1 VLEPLGEHDLL
12 VFWAQFALL
21 LIVAR
26 GLGYLFRRAGQPSV
40 VGELGAGLLIGPS
53 VFGRFLPAQADWVF
67 PGTELTSAP
76 ILAVAWVGV
85 ALLLA
90 ETGFETDLGLL
101 RRLGRKAAAVSIGS
115 LVVPMALGFAIGWV
129 MPAGP
134 FLGDAATR
142 FTFAAFVAV
151 AMSISALPVVARIL
165 TELDLMRRDIGQVT
179 VAAAMV
185 NDLIGWILL
194 GTLVGIVTSGTLAVG
209 SSITTVLAIVAFFAF
224 AFTVGQ
230 RLTDRAL
237 RAARVASTGLTGP
250 VTVTLAVV
258 LVAATVTQAIGVEAV
273 LGAFVAGIVLGRSPY
288 QRPEVRRTV
297 ELMSAAVFAPIFFA
311 TAGIYVDLGAVA
323 NAQGLLWGSVIVVV
337 ASLGKLA
344 GSYVGARASRMSH
357 DEGVAIGVGLNARGA
372 MEIVLATIAFSIGVF
387 SQDAYTLIVLM
398 AMVTSLIAPPLLRRA
413 LRDVS
418 PAGEEAGRLAREEV
432 LESSVIASTTRAL
445 LPTRGGDNSRLAAD
459 ALDHLL
465 QPGASI
471 TVLTVHDPAHD
482 PATCGCEEAL
492 DEVVQG
498 RSSDRTVERRRL
510 TSSDAA
516 AAVLA
521 EAGLGYGMV
530 GLGLTERFRETHELS
545 TILQQLIANT
555 PVPLLLV
562 RHGAPGVELRD
573 TRRVLVP
580 ANGVRHGRAAE
591 EVGAVLATRLDADL
605 DLVHV
610 VARRDREPT
619 ESTPPVGGT
628 GTATATVDAAAGTI
642 IEQAVQRASSFGAR
656 AEGLV
661 RSGAV
666 APEAIIAAA
675 DERGADLLVVSVQAR
690 AVEGHPF
697 LGHGTEYLLEHATQT
712 VLAVIFPPDASRGD

>member
-1 VLEPLGEHDLL
+1 MLLPLGEHDLL

-21 LIVAR
+21 LVVAR

-53 VFGRFLPAQADWVF
+53 VFGRVLPEQAAWVF

-101 RRLGRKAAAVSIGS
+101 RRLGRKAAAVSVGS
-115 LVVPMALGFAIGWV
+115 LVVPMALGLAIGWV

-142 FTFAAFVAV
+142 FTFAAFIAV

-165 TELDLMRRDIGQVT
+165 TELDLMRRDLGQVT

-194 GTLVGIVTSGTLAVG
+194 GTLVGIVTSGSLAIG
-209 SSITTVLAIVAFFAF
+209 SSVATVLAILAFFAF
-224 AFTVGQ
+224 AFTLGQ

-237 RAARVASTGLTGP
+237 RAARLASTGLTGP
-250 VTVTLAVV
+250 VTVSLCVV
-258 LVAATVTQAIGVEAV
+258 LVAAVVTQAIGVEAV

-288 QRPEVRRTV
+288 QLPEVRRTV

-323 NAQGLLWGSVIVVV
+323 NAQGLLWGTAIIAV
-337 ASLGKLA
+337 ATVGKLA
-344 GSYVGARASRMSH
+344 GSYAGARASRMSH
-357 DEGVAIGVGLNARGA
+357 DEGVALGIGLNARGA

-398 AMVTSLIAPPLLRRA
+398 AMVTSLLAPPLLRRS
-413 LRDVS
+413 LRHVS
-418 PAGEEAGRLAREEV
+418 PGGEEAGRLAREEV
-432 LESSVIASTTRAL
+432 LGSSVIASTSRAL
-445 LPTRGGDNSRLAAD
+445 LPTRGGENSRLAAD

-465 QPGASI
+465 QPDASI

-482 PATCGCEEAL
+482 PATCGCEQAL
-492 DEVVQG
+492 DEVVEAHRGG
-498 RSSDRTVERRRL
+498 RAVERRRL

-516 AAVLA
+516 AAVIN
-521 EAGLGYGMV
+521 EARLGYGMV
-530 GLGLTERFRETHELS
+530 GVGLTDGFRETHELS
-545 TILQQLIANT
+545 AILKELITDT

-562 RHGAPGVELRD
+562 RHGTPGARIAD

-580 ANGVRHGRAAE
+580 ATGIRHGRAAE
-591 EVGAVLATRLDADL
+591 EVGAVLAARLDAHL

-610 VARRDREPT
+610 VARRDREPGDGAGA
-619 ESTPPVGGT
+619 GGA
-628 GTATATVDAAAGTI
+628 ATVTVDAAAGTI
-642 IEQAVQRASSFGAR
+642 VDQALQRATSFGAR

-661 RSGAV
+661 RSGTV
-666 APEAIIAAA
+666 APEAILAAA
-675 DERGADLLVVSVQAR
+675 EERDADLLVVSVQAR

-697 LGHGTEYLLEHATQT
+697 LGHGTEYLLEHAPQT
-712 VLAVIFPPDASRGD
+712 VLAVIFPPDATRGE